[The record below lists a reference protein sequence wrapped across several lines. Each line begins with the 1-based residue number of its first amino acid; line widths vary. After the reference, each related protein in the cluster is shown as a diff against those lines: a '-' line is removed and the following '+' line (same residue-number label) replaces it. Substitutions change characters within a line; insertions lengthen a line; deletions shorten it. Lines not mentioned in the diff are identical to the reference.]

1 MRNLFKASSWNGGR
15 WLLFLCVC
23 QLVLVFTYIRLH
35 KGKTGNEYIQLDKK
49 QAEVINGILLI
60 YTDTEPPTGILVLDT
75 TDPVKL
81 ANYIKYKNTRLART
95 KAVMRF
101 LETEYDSDLD
111 VLEKEK
117 IEGALNEYN
126 SRDVGIYFS
135 KLKIKVH
142 SYFWFSEG
150 KAYFETI
157 LWCLLG
163 VFTSLIFYVGIKTT
177 PTDPDEIFDINEISN
192 QVAKMFYAPVTTLV
206 LIIGYHFIRGNDDNM
221 IDISVNKGVI
231 LFSFLAGFYSGR
243 VMKLLDKIKDLILPL
258 TRVDKTSV
266 VSETK
271 KARIW
276 VQLSLSPSM
285 AGTPQG
291 ADITESGF
299 NAAVVTLTPLAGGEA
314 ITLSLP
320 TEDQHDTFMGDQIIF
335 GKYML
340 GASYAYKEVTDNSI
354 INLAG
359 EKEIEIKENNA
370 SFSMVLEKT
379 NYDG

>member
-1 MRNLFKASSWNGGR
+1 MKNLFKATSWNGGR

-23 QLVLVFTYIRLH
+23 QLVLVFIYIGLH

-60 YTDTEPPTGILVLDT
+60 YTDTEQPTSILVLDT
-75 TDPVKL
+75 TDPIKL
-81 ANYIKYKNTRLART
+81 ANYIKYKNTRVART
-95 KAVMRF
+95 KALMRF
-101 LETEYDSDLD
+101 LETEYDSDID

-117 IEGALNEYN
+117 IEEASNEYN

-142 SYFWFSEG
+142 SYFWLSEG

-177 PTDPDEIFDINEISN
+177 PTDPDESFDINEISN
-192 QVAKMFYAPVTTLV
+192 QVAKMFYAPITTLV
-206 LIIGYHFIRGNDDNM
+206 LVIGYHFIRGNDDNM

-258 TRVDKTSV
+258 TMVDKGGTINA
-266 VSETK
+266 TK

-276 VQLSLSPSM
+276 VQLSLSASM
-285 AGTPQG
+285 AGTQEG

-314 ITLSLP
+314 ITLNPP
-320 TEDQHDTFMGDQIIF
+320 TEDQDDTFMADQIIF
-335 GKYML
+335 GEYKL
-340 GASYAYKEVTDNSI
+340 EASYAHKDARGHSI
-354 INLAG
+354 INLEGGKKIAINDTN
-359 EKEIEIKENNA
+359 E
-370 SFSMVLEKT
+370 SFSVVMEKT
-379 NYDG
+379 NYVG